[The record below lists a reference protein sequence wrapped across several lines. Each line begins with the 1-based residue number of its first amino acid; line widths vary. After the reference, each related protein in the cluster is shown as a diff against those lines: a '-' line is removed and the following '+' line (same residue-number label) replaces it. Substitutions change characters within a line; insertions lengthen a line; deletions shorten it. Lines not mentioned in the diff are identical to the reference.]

1 MWTLVLCPK
10 PNLFI
15 FHAEA
20 CLEGDC
26 LDCEINNFKICL
38 KQLQSP
44 KLIQWKNVGYKVVG
58 HTNDGREK
66 KA

>member
-1 MWTLVLCPK
+1 M
-10 PNLFI
+10 LFI
-15 FHAEA
+15 FHAEV

-38 KQLQSP
+38 EELQSP
-44 KLIQWKNVGYKVVG
+44 KLIQWKSIGYKVVG
-58 HTNDGREK
+58 HIDDGREK